1 MSRNIRVIKYGRTER
16 KTFSQIRD
24 EEVLPIPN
32 LIEVQKRS
40 YDAFINEGIR
50 EVFDDFSPIT
60 DFSNHFELKFLEHTL
75 DMKPKYDENECRLR
89 DATYAAPFKVNV

>member
-60 DFSNHFELKFLEHTL
+60 DFSNHFELKFL
-75 DMKPKYDENECRLR
+75 
-89 DATYAAPFKVNV
+89 